1 MKEKVVQKRG
11 ITAQIL
17 ANKVNKTKVQ
27 DVNR

>member
-11 ITAQIL
+11 INEQNL
-17 ANKVNKTKVQ
+17 ANKVNKTKFQ

>member
-11 ITAQIL
+11 INEQIL